1 MICAPL
7 ARRSAQ
13 PVKNF
18 CKLPPLGS
26 LAREL
31 SPGYKMRIAMVL
43 AFLVLSACAS
53 DKLASAPPAGVDLTG
68 NWRLNE
74 ADSDDPMRL
83 TESQSAATN
92 QQASASPSTGRGS
105 RAAGAAAA
113 ALGPATPSIGILG
126 AGLRWPGKSL
136 QIKQIGGVV
145 AFTSDGR
152 NVVFQPAQHKEKKP
166 HFSGDD
172 NVLRDSDRRRDAP
185 PPISGWE
192 GQSLVVR
199 SADPDDDMPPYEQ
212 RYSVSPDGQRL
223 VEVVGFKGGR
233 SSGFT
238 MSRVWDRVP

>member
-1 MICAPL
+1 
-7 ARRSAQ
+7 
-13 PVKNF
+13 
-18 CKLPPLGS
+18 
-26 LAREL
+26 
-31 SPGYKMRIAMVL
+31 MVL

-53 DKLASAPPAGVDLTG
+53 DKLALAPPAGVDLTG
-68 NWRLNE
+68 NWKLNE

-83 TESQSAATN
+83 TQAQSAAVN
-92 QQASASPSTGRGS
+92 QAGATSSTGRAS
-105 RAAGAAAA
+105 RTAAA

-136 QIKQIGGVV
+136 QIKQIAGVV

-152 NVVFQPAQHKEKKP
+152 NVVFQPSDHQQYKP
-166 HFSGDD
+166 RFSGDD
-172 NVLRDSDRRRDAP
+172 AVLRDSDRRREAP
-185 PPISGWE
+185 PPICGWE
-192 GQSLVVR
+192 GKALVVR

-223 VEVVGFKGGR
+223 VEVVGFRGGR

>member
-1 MICAPL
+1 
-7 ARRSAQ
+7 
-13 PVKNF
+13 
-18 CKLPPLGS
+18 
-26 LAREL
+26 
-31 SPGYKMRIAMVL
+31 MRIAMVL
-43 AFLVLSACAS
+43 AFLLLSACAS
-53 DKLASAPPAGVDLTG
+53 DKLASAPPVGVDFTG
-68 NWRLNE
+68 NWKLNE

-83 TESQSAATN
+83 TETQAAAVN
-92 QQASASPSTGRGS
+92 QAGPSTSTGRGS
-105 RAAGAAAA
+105 RAVGAAAA

-136 QIKQIGGVV
+136 QIKQIAGVV

-152 NVVFQPAQHKEKKP
+152 NVVYQHAAAKVNKP

-172 NVLRDSDRRRDAP
+172 TVLRDSDRRREAP

-192 GQSLVVR
+192 GKSLVVR

-212 RYSVSPDGQRL
+212 SYTVSPDGQRL

>member
-1 MICAPL
+1 MICAPR

-13 PVKNF
+13 PAENF

-26 LAREL
+26 SAREL
-31 SPGYKMRIAMVL
+31 SPGYEMRIAMVL

-53 DKLASAPPAGVDLTG
+53 DKLALAPPAGVDLTG

-83 TESQSAATN
+83 TESQAAAVN
-92 QQASASPSTGRGS
+92 QANASPSTGRGS

-152 NVVFQPAQHKEKKP
+152 NVVYQPGTAKVKKP
-166 HFSGDD
+166 RFSGDD
-172 NVLRDSDRRRDAP
+172 TVLRDSDRRRDAP

-192 GQSLVVR
+192 GKSLVVR

-212 RYSVSPDGQRL
+212 RFSVSPDGQRL
-223 VEVVGFKGGR
+223 LEIVGFRGGR

-238 MSRVWDRVP
+238 MSRVWDRAP

>member
-1 MICAPL
+1 ML
-7 ARRSAQ
+7 
-13 PVKNF
+13 
-18 CKLPPLGS
+18 
-26 LAREL
+26 
-31 SPGYKMRIAMVL
+31 L

-53 DKLASAPPAGVDLTG
+53 DKLALAPPAGVDLTG
-68 NWRLNE
+68 NWKLNE

-83 TESQSAATN
+83 TQSQPAAMN
-92 QQASASPSTGRGS
+92 QGAASSSTSRGS
-105 RAAGAAAA
+105 RTAGAAAA

-126 AGLRWPGKSL
+126 AGLHWPGKSL
-136 QIKQIGGVV
+136 QIKQIAGVV

-152 NVVFQPAQHKEKKP
+152 NVVFQPAQHKENKP

-172 NVLRDSDRRRDAP
+172 AVLRDSDRRRDAP

-192 GQSLVVR
+192 GKELVVR

-223 VEVVGFKGGR
+223 VEIVGFKGGR

-238 MSRVWDRVP
+238 MSRVWDRVQ

>member
-1 MICAPL
+1 
-7 ARRSAQ
+7 
-13 PVKNF
+13 
-18 CKLPPLGS
+18 
-26 LAREL
+26 
-31 SPGYKMRIAMVL
+31 MRIAMLL
-43 AFLVLSACAS
+43 AWLGLSSCAS
-53 DKLASAPPAGVDLTG
+53 DKLAPVPPAGVDLTG
-68 NWRLNE
+68 NSTLNE

-83 TESQSAATN
+83 TQTQSTAMNQAA
-92 QQASASPSTGRGS
+92 ASSTGRGS
-105 RAAGAAAA
+105 RTAGAAAA

-136 QIKQIGGVV
+136 QIKQIAGVV

-152 NVVFQPAQHKEKKP
+152 NVVFQPAQRKENKP

-172 NVLRDSDRRRDAP
+172 NVLRDSDRRREAP

-192 GQSLVVR
+192 GKSLVVR

-238 MSRVWDRVP
+238 MSRVWDRAP